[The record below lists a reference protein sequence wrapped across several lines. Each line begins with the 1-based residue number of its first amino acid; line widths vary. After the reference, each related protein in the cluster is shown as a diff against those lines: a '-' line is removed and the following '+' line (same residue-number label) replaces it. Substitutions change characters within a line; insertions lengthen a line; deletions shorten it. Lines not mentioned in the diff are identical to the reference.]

1 MVWQIEVE
9 HGQLKKYRMI
19 RGSDQHVVRQRAAS
33 LQAQWD
39 DEWARKSEILSRKNT
54 SWNRKG
60 EAAERTEAANRV
72 VAEMQNLLR
81 DYTAS
86 KGGVDWEHLK
96 DRSAFSRAKPIQPFD
111 RAVPEAPSKSDSKY
125 KPNIGFAEIILPH
138 LKQRELTRVTK
149 LFESDD
155 EFWAEKVRQTQNLNA
170 KANENYEVA
179 KAKWVAESVEFQNR
193 QRAQND
199 AIDVRAAMW
208 NSGDESTLL
217 ELFNI
222 AISQVKFPNWLN
234 INFEIDYNSTIRS
247 CVLEFELPNP
257 SEIPTLKE
265 VRYVQARE
273 EFSEKHLSESETSK
287 LYDDLIYQ
295 ICLCSI
301 FALFSTSKGIHLD
314 RVTFNGWV
322 DYVNLAT
329 GLDERSCIMTVGA
342 NKSDFE
348 CIDFSRVDP
357 KECFKSLKG
366 VSASKLIGLAP
377 VAPLERPR
385 LADKRFIESHEVAS
399 TLNDGV
405 NIAAMDWQEFEH
417 LVRQVFEN
425 EFASPGSEVKVT
437 QASRDGGVDAIV
449 LDPDPIRG
457 GKIVIQAKRYT
468 NTVDV
473 SAVRDLFGT
482 VHNEGALKGIL
493 VTTSQFGPDARKFAQ
508 GKPLTLIDGS
518 NLLFLLEKMGV
529 KARINLKEAKLL
541 LSESSR
547 TQG

>member
-1 MVWQIEVE
+1 
-9 HGQLKKYRMI
+9 MI